1 MRYLSSTLPVFLL
14 AIHLL
19 MQKQLFILPLH
30 IILALLI
37 AFGVGFLFRHQ
48 LTITYRASDL
58 ALYFGQLIVIAL
70 YYWSI
75 PTVIPLLLFVSIEL
89 YRIFIMKDVK
99 NIEKKI
105 GKLMEEQEHANET
118 FKIIRSERHDF
129 LKHISSLHFTL
140 EKEEYKEAKLYL
152 DQLVGTYEETNLSI
166 KGEKGV
172 IAGILNDTYR
182 RAKNLNMSPYFDLD
196 IPISSLPLKDVDKV
210 SLIGNILSNAM
221 DACEEWREQR
231 EQPALLMLEF
241 SKRSGLYILECKNS
255 SLPIPPAVLD
265 HLYNSYGVTTKGAEH
280 EGLGTKIIHNITKS
294 YHGFLDFTYKDEQFT
309 VKIKMPALIE

>member
-1 MRYLSSTLPVFLL
+1 
-14 AIHLL
+14 
-19 MQKQLFILPLH
+19 
-30 IILALLI
+30 
-37 AFGVGFLFRHQ
+37 
-48 LTITYRASDL
+48 
-58 ALYFGQLIVIAL
+58 
-70 YYWSI
+70 
-75 PTVIPLLLFVSIEL
+75 
-89 YRIFIMKDVK
+89 
-99 NIEKKI
+99 
-105 GKLMEEQEHANET
+105 
-118 FKIIRSERHDF
+118 
-129 LKHISSLHFTL
+129 
-140 EKEEYKEAKLYL
+140 YKEAKLYL

-294 YHGFLDFTYKDEQFT
+294 Y
-309 VKIKMPALIE
+309 